1 MHDSKQTLVRYIA
14 IITDILTMF
23 AVYLVANYIKFGNFR
38 TGLNNPQDYYL
49 GVFTTS
55 LIFYIIVYFFIPSR
69 ESIIYRNWIQ
79 EVFDVVKM
87 EIYIIAL
94 TVGYFF
100 ITQTSWYYSRVQMA
114 IYFGGSIVCVIIT
127 RQILKRFILK
137 SYHRSGSNE
146 KIMLVTTYDQV
157 SDVMNKIKQTRNWY
171 FRISNLAIVDKNVV
185 GEELEGLE
193 VVANCDN
200 LIQIASTS
208 EIDTVF
214 FHVDDEVPLDY
225 KGLISQIRSMG
236 KNVRVRLKEYS
247 YAHGNRELEFLGNFA
262 VATFSSRHYR
272 IRYVAIKRIFD
283 IVCAIVGMMIFI
295 PMYFIM
301 AIGLFIEGDP
311 GSVIV
316 QTLRVGKN
324 GRRFYML
331 RFRTLRKKGIEAGAG
346 NGIPQYTIMGRF
358 IKALGMENLPNAWN
372 ILWDNMS
379 VVGVNAPT
387 LPEFL
392 EYSHKN
398 RNVMSMKPGM
408 IGLWQVQRKHFT
420 KEQSDEN
427 YVDNWSLF
435 MDLIGLFIEG
445 DPGSV
450 IVQTLRVGKN
460 GRRFYMLRFRTLR
473 KKGIEA
479 GAGNGIPQY
488 TIMGR
493 FIKALGMENLPNAW
507 NILWDNMS
515 VVGVNAPTL
524 PEFLE
529 YSHKNRNV
537 MSMKPGMIGLWQ
549 VQRKHFTKEQS
560 DENYVDNW
568 SLFMDLGIIV
578 KSLKLFFTK

>member
-372 ILWDNMS
+372 IL
-379 VVGVNAPT
+379 
-387 LPEFL
+387 
-392 EYSHKN
+392 
-398 RNVMSMKPGM
+398 
-408 IGLWQVQRKHFT
+408 
-420 KEQSDEN
+420 
-427 YVDNWSLF
+427 
-435 MDLIGLFIEG
+435 
-445 DPGSV
+445 
-450 IVQTLRVGKN
+450 
-460 GRRFYMLRFRTLR
+460 
-473 KKGIEA
+473 
-479 GAGNGIPQY
+479 
-488 TIMGR
+488 
-493 FIKALGMENLPNAW
+493 
-507 NILWDNMS
+507 
-515 VVGVNAPTL
+515 
-524 PEFLE
+524 
-529 YSHKNRNV
+529 
-537 MSMKPGMIGLWQ
+537 
-549 VQRKHFTKEQS
+549 
-560 DENYVDNW
+560 
-568 SLFMDLGIIV
+568 GIIC
-578 KSLKLFFTK
+578 LL

>member
-435 MDLIGLFIEG
+435 MDL
-445 DPGSV
+445 
-450 IVQTLRVGKN
+450 
-460 GRRFYMLRFRTLR
+460 
-473 KKGIEA
+473 
-479 GAGNGIPQY
+479 
-488 TIMGR
+488 
-493 FIKALGMENLPNAW
+493 
-507 NILWDNMS
+507 
-515 VVGVNAPTL
+515 
-524 PEFLE
+524 
-529 YSHKNRNV
+529 
-537 MSMKPGMIGLWQ
+537 
-549 VQRKHFTKEQS
+549 
-560 DENYVDNW
+560 
-568 SLFMDLGIIV
+568 GIIV
-578 KSLKLFFTK
+578 KSLKIFFTK